1 MNRWIMGCKT
11 YILAAS
17 VLMLVACSGLKEKQ
31 AIPDFRSIA
40 DLSKGHIQK
49 EPSAK
54 IESEVD
60 GSAKGIPEPV
70 RIVPSLPTPNKLMD
84 EVTHTIVVFDVP
96 VRELLFSL
104 ARDAGLELDIDPEI
118 TQLVTMNAI
127 DQPIDILLERIASS
141 AGLSYEIHQNVLK
154 IKRDL
159 PYLESYALNFLN
171 MSRTSTGSV
180 GVSTQIQATGQGSSD
195 DGGGSESGGNNSDTS
210 VSTLSEHNF
219 WESLSSNL
227 DAILAE
233 TSAVDDEQ
241 TATVSNNVIINRESG
256 IVFIRATRS
265 QHTDIRHFINLVEN
279 STQRQVMIE
288 ATIAEVT
295 LNETYQAGIDWQLIN
310 SQTSSGIE
318 LTQDITG
325 VSLAQPPTF
334 NLSVSDLSFGGNELQ
349 ATLSALE
356 TFGDVSVVSSPK
368 IMAMNNQ
375 TAILKVVDNLIYFTV
390 DVNID
395 NATGTAGGGR
405 LVTFETDVN
414 TVPVG
419 FVMSVTPFIGVD
431 DLVTLNVRPTISR
444 VIDFVTD
451 PNPQLAQENVVSQIP
466 VIQARE
472 VESVLKVASGDVAVI
487 GGLMQDQ
494 LKRNTR
500 GVPLMG
506 RLPFVG
512 SAFRYD
518 DNETTKTELVIFIR
532 PKVIKNAS
540 IEGDL
545 SQFRKYLPTN
555 Q

>member
-1 MNRWIMGCKT
+1 MNRWIVRCKT
-11 YILAAS
+11 YILIAS
-17 VLMLVACSGLKEKQ
+17 IMSLVACSGFSEKQ
-31 AIPDFRSIA
+31 TVPGIRDIT
-40 DLSKGHIQK
+40 DLSEGHIQAERPK
-49 EPSAK
+49 EIDAEMDESAQ
-54 IESEVD
+54 S
-60 GSAKGIPEPV
+60 IPEPI
-70 RIVPSLPTPNKLMD
+70 RIAPNLPAPNQLKD

-118 TQLVTMNAI
+118 TQFVTMNAV
-127 DQPIDILLERIASS
+127 DQPIDVLLERIATS
-141 AGLSYEIHQNVLK
+141 AGLSYEIHKNVLK
-154 IKRDL
+154 IRRDL

-195 DGGGSESGGNNSDTS
+195 EGDGGSESGGNNSDTS

-219 WESLSSNL
+219 WGSLSDNL

-233 TSAVDDEQ
+233 TSAEGDEE
-241 TATVSNNVIINRESG
+241 ARAVSNNVIINRESG
-256 IVFIRATRS
+256 IVFIRATKR
-265 QHTDIRHFINLVEN
+265 QHTDIRHFIDLVEN

-295 LNETYQAGIDWQLIN
+295 LNDSYQAGIDWQLIN

-325 VSLAQPPTF
+325 VSLSQPPTF
-334 NLSVSDLSFGGNELQ
+334 NLTVSDLSFGGNELQ

-395 NATGTAGGGR
+395 NATALSGSGR

-451 PNPQLAQENVVSQIP
+451 PNPQLAQENVVSEIP

-494 LKRNTR
+494 VRRSAR

-518 DNETTKTELVIFIR
+518 NNETAKTELVIFIR

-540 IEGDL
+540 IDGDL
-545 SQFRKYLPTN
+545 SQFRKYLPN
-555 Q
+555 R